1 MKNMALVLEINVV
14 PLSGRSGFE
23 LDKQGNVKCFL
34 KSAPEKGAANKE
46 FIKLLS
52 KKLKIPQNDIEIIAG
67 LTVRKKKIKIHKSL
81 ALEQFCDKLGLSYQ
95 KNLIF

>member
-1 MKNMALVLEINVV
+1 MALILEIKVV

-46 FIKLLS
+46 LIKLLS
-52 KKLKIPQNDIEIIAG
+52 KELKVPQNDIDIIAG
-67 LTVRKKKIKIHKSL
+67 LTVRKKKIKLHVAMTLK
-81 ALEQFCDKLGLSYQ
+81 QFYDKLGLSYQ